1 MDSPLPSP
9 LDPASRHVA
18 PISATSLLA
27 EAGQAGPTEPCVE
40 RAPVALCA
48 NCDRP
53 LPADSDICIC
63 ECETTCQACDGTG
76 EIEVSRS
83 REPDDVR
90 EVPCPACTSDS
101 YDDRDRCDDELRTD
115 RDADRY
121 AEQYR
126 ERLEL
131 AFGRA
136 FLESL

>member
-1 MDSPLPSP
+1 MDSPL
-9 LDPASRHVA
+9 DP
-18 PISATSLLA
+18 I
-27 EAGQAGPTEPCVE
+27 C
-40 RAPVALCA
+40 
-48 NCDRP
+48 
-53 LPADSDICIC
+53 DICS
-63 ECETTCQACDGTG
+63 DSGT
-76 EIEVSRS
+76 IEVSRS

-90 EVPCPACTSDS
+90 EVSCPACTSDH
-101 YDDRDRCDDELRTD
+101 YDDRDRGDDELRTD